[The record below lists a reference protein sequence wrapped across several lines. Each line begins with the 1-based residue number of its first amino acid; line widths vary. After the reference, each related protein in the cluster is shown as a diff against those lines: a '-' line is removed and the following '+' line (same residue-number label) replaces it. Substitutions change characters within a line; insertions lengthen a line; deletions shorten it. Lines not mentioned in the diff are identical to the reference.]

1 MHLPKM
7 RDMIYQTIAEAKKK
21 GEKLFAVLIDPDKT
35 TGKELD
41 KLLDLAATAAV
52 DLFLVGGSLLVHKR
66 LDACIQRIKEACNI
80 PVTLFPGSSLQLSD
94 QADGILL
101 LSLISGRNP
110 ELLIGQHVVAA
121 PFLKQSGLEIIPT
134 AYILIDGGVPTSV
147 SYMSNTTP
155 IPANKEDIALCT
167 AMAGEM
173 LGLKLTYLD
182 AGSGARIP
190 VSERMISTV
199 SHAVHTPLIVG
210 GGIRTPE
217 KALADA
223 RAGADVLV
231 VGNVLETAPAL
242 LIEMG
247 EAIHSCST
255 TKVN

>member
-1 MHLPKM
+1 
-7 RDMIYQTIAEAKKK
+7 MIYQTIVEAKKK

-35 TGKELD
+35 AEAGLD
-41 KLLDLAATAAV
+41 QLLDQAIAAST
-52 DLFLVGGSLLVHKR
+52 DIFLVGGSLLVHNR
-66 LDACIQRIKEACNI
+66 LDACISQIKAATNI
-80 PVTLFPGSSLQLSD
+80 PVALFPGSSLQLSD

-110 ELLIGQHVVAA
+110 ELLIGQHVLAA
-121 PFLKQSGLEIIPT
+121 PFLKQSSLEIIPT
-134 AYILIDGGVPTSV
+134 AYLLIDGGVPTSV

-190 VSERMISTV
+190 VSERMIGLV
-199 SHAVHTPLIVG
+199 SKAIHTPLIVG

-223 RAGADVLV
+223 RAGADVIV
-231 VGNVLETAPAL
+231 VGNAIEAAPSL
-242 LIEMG
+242 LAEL
-247 EAIHSCST
+247 ADAVHSCSA
-255 TKVN
+255 TKVV

>member
-1 MHLPKM
+1 MPY
-7 RDMIYQTIAEAKKK
+7 MIYKTIVEAKKK

-35 TGKELD
+35 ADDSLD
-41 KLLDLAATAAV
+41 KLLELAMSAST
-52 DLFLVGGSLLVHKR
+52 DLFLVGGSLLVHNR
-66 LDACIQRIKEACNI
+66 LDACIRRIKETCNI
-80 PVTLFPGSSLQLSD
+80 PVALFPGSSLQLSD
-94 QADGILL
+94 RADGILL

-110 ELLIGQHVVAA
+110 ELLIGQHVIAA

-167 AMAGEM
+167 AVAGEM

-190 VSERMISTV
+190 VSERMI
-199 SHAVHTPLIVG
+199 HAVSSAIGTPLIVG

-217 KALADA
+217 KAYADA
-223 RAGADVLV
+223 RAGADVIV
-231 VGNVLETAPAL
+231 VGNALESTPAL
-242 LIEMG
+242 LLEV
-247 EAIHSCST
+247 AAAVHSGSV
-255 TKVN
+255 TKV

>member
-1 MHLPKM
+1 MP
-7 RDMIYQTIAEAKKK
+7 DMIYQTIVEAKKK

-35 TGKELD
+35 ADDHLD
-41 KLLDLAATAAV
+41 KLLDLAMNAST
-52 DLFLVGGSLLVHKR
+52 DLLLVGGSLLVHNR
-66 LDACIQRIKEACNI
+66 LDECIRRIKEACNI
-80 PVTLFPGSSLQLSD
+80 PVALFPGSSLQLNNK
-94 QADGILL
+94 ADGVLL

-121 PFLKQSGLEIIPT
+121 PFLKQSNLEIIPT

-190 VSERMISTV
+190 VSERMI
-199 SHAVHTPLIVG
+199 HAVSNAISTPLIVG

-217 KALADA
+217 KAYADA

-231 VGNVLETAPAL
+231 VGNALESTPAL
-242 LIEMG
+242 LMEV
-247 EAIHSCST
+247 AAAVHACSA

>member
-1 MHLPKM
+1 
-7 RDMIYQTIAEAKKK
+7 MIYQTIVEAKKK
-21 GEKLFAVLIDPDKT
+21 GDKLFAVLIDPDKT
-35 TGKELD
+35 TGDDLS
-41 KLLDLAATAAV
+41 KLIDLAVTAST
-52 DLFLVGGSLLVHKR
+52 DMFLVGGSLLVQNR
-66 LDACIQRIKEACNI
+66 LNDCIQCIKESCSI
-80 PVTLFPGSSLQLSD
+80 PVSLFPGSSLQLSD
-94 QADGILL
+94 KADSIFL

-110 ELLIGQHVVAA
+110 DLLIGQHVIAA

-173 LGLKLTYLD
+173 LGLKLIYLD

-190 VSERMISTV
+190 VSERMISSV
-199 SHAVHTPLIVG
+199 SSAVNTPLIVG

-217 KALADA
+217 KAYADA

-231 VGNVLETAPAL
+231 VGNALESSPAL
-242 LIEMG
+242 LLEVAS
-247 EAIHSCST
+247 AIHSCSP